1 MFLTSTCTKKREC
14 YHAHSLL
21 RGSGKTLHQEQ
32 TITSTPI
39 CTSRTISVVIYI
51 SEDVYCTILFRGVKF
66 SGFRK
71 TKTSVNKRLFMSAML
86 FIALRVQNYN
96 NILTYTKKIC
106 TLDADL
112 WILIS
117 ICLLFIGFLAY
128 SVSLLR
134 YDCL

>member
-71 TKTSVNKRLFMSAML
+71 TKTSVNKRLFMSPL
-86 FIALRVQNYN
+86 FPLSVPALRFNVSER
-96 NILTYTKKIC
+96 TYFVAYALPLRC
-106 TLDADL
+106 RLV
-112 WILIS
+112 
-117 ICLLFIGFLAY
+117 IGGKMSY
-128 SVSLLR
+128 
-134 YDCL
+134 